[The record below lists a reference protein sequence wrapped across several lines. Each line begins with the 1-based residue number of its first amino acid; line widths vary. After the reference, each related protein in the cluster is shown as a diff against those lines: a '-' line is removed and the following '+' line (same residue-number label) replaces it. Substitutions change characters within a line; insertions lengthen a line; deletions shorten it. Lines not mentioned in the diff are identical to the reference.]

1 MQRASQVG
9 ASSHAATKIFTDF
22 ILRDTFYYIF
32 FGDFRTLDV
41 SAHSRC
47 LLAIVS
53 HHAHY
58 RCFFYFW
65 PKEFKDAILRPSFAH
80 VFTVLQITDGESASG
95 DGGLDSNFHPP
106 KSIESGLSFLAPIVL
121 PFASTVDVLSVR
133 M

>member
-1 MQRASQVG
+1 MQQRSYSQI
-9 ASSHAATKIFTDF
+9 SFRETS
-22 ILRDTFYYIF
+22 FYYIF

-47 LLAIVS
+47 LLVS

-65 PKEFKDAILRPSFAH
+65 PKEFKDAILLPSYAH
-80 VFTVLQITDGESASG
+80 VFAVLQITDGESASG